1 MDSCSFCS
9 ALALGMCKCCLLLHL
24 DAGKHENMLLKLE
37 SEDEDVAAVQAE
49 FDRRITRHAELLG
62 DHQMNEGDSK
72 RTISAEL
79 ESYLER
85 AKLRVV
91 GGNNTQQQQGVCPSC
106 HDYLIPGMFCHLAKA
121 AKLQLQK
128 DALLGRPVT
137 VEVQVPESIRA
148 LRICCRVAVT
158 GTYTKERGFAQG
170 MPPLEDV
177 VKRLFC
183 KEMAKS
189 RHGATAMPPIK
200 CCDADVTNAV
210 QIDICLKFHRSP
222 EMLYTLFPAF
232 VPKGAARSNIY
243 FMRCARAFLKRQLG
257 LNGGDSSEG
266 RSTAA
271 ADINLQLRSMWD
283 GCSNS
288 DEEWAQDPL
297 FTHIQTKLSK
307 QNLHPC
313 DFQSDDTTL
322 DWDMA
327 AHESSVVLA
336 NMRSYS
342 ATALKEIRTNLV
354 HYQNFFSISA
364 NAALPYDAWSLSIT
378 PRPLYLFGRYRKLA
392 RDVPQTP
399 WLGGSVLGGSRVGFT
414 ATPAEASS
422 SSSSSAPNDESGNK
436 RKREDVICAS
446 GTEESEVAGAK
457 ADGDTNTLRKGRY
470 SVEEFISEAVQF
482 VLGATSCRMH
492 ACGREDIDVRCLGNG
507 RPFCMQVSGAKT
519 VPTEALLQQAV
530 AFVSQRQGLNVDGD
544 VDLVLLREADRT
556 VWEGMQKAA
565 EEKDKGYACVVW
577 TANAIT
583 KADLARFHQQCVSQ
597 NGTNSSN
604 NSSRSSSSSSSAT
617 NNVLEIKQKTP
628 LRVLHRRSQLT
639 RTRHISNVE
648 TVLLGPHFFLL
659 RLQTSAGTYVK
670 EWVHGDLGRT
680 SPSLSSILGTQA
692 DILQLDVVRLFD
704 VYEGGGA
711 GEHSD
716 GITSYNSASWNRLGN
731 MRIPGVSSNSNKHM
745 SKSQ

>member
-1 MDSCSFCS
+1 MDSGSFCS

-37 SEDEDVAAVQAE
+37 SEDEDAAAVQAE

-128 DALLGRPVT
+128 DSLLGRPVT

-200 CCDADVTNAV
+200 CCDADVINVV

-271 ADINLQLRSMWD
+271 DDINLQLRSMWD

-313 DFQSDDTTL
+313 DFQSDDTAL

-354 HYQNFFSISA
+354 HYQKFFSISA

-399 WLGGSVLGGSRVGFT
+399 WL
-414 ATPAEASS
+414 
-422 SSSSSAPNDESGNK
+422 
-436 RKREDVICAS
+436 
-446 GTEESEVAGAK
+446 
-457 ADGDTNTLRKGRY
+457 DTNTLRKGRY

-544 VDLVLLREADRT
+544 VDLVLLREAHRT

-583 KADLARFHQQCVSQ
+583 KADLARFHQQC
-597 NGTNSSN
+597 
-604 NSSRSSSSSSSAT
+604 
-617 NNVLEIKQKTP
+617 QKTP

-704 VYEGGGA
+704 AYEGGGA

-745 SKSQ
+745 SKSL